1 MEMKNA
7 FDGLIRRLDTAE
19 KSIFELEA
27 VSIEISKT
35 EKQREQKLKEKKPRT
50 EYLASLDNYKRYNW
64 VTQMPEGEE
73 KKEQKKYLKQEQNF
87 PQMLDIK
94 SQIQEAQR
102 TPSKRNVSEKL
113 QLSIYF
119 QIIGKQR

>member
-27 VSIEISKT
+27 ISIEISKT

-50 EYLASLDNYKRYNW
+50 EYLAFLDNYKRYNW

>member
-27 VSIEISKT
+27 ISIEISKT

>member
-1 MEMKNA
+1 
-7 FDGLIRRLDTAE
+7 
-19 KSIFELEA
+19 
-27 VSIEISKT
+27 
-35 EKQREQKLKEKKPRT
+35 
-50 EYLASLDNYKRYNW
+50 
-64 VTQMPEGEE
+64 MPEGQE

>member
-1 MEMKNA
+1 
-7 FDGLIRRLDTAE
+7 
-19 KSIFELEA
+19 
-27 VSIEISKT
+27 
-35 EKQREQKLKEKKPRT
+35 
-50 EYLASLDNYKRYNW
+50 
-64 VTQMPEGEE
+64 MPEGEE
-73 KKEQKKYLKQEQNF
+73 KKEQKKYLKQQNF
-87 PQMLDIK
+87 PQMLDTK

>member
-1 MEMKNA
+1 
-7 FDGLIRRLDTAE
+7 
-19 KSIFELEA
+19 
-27 VSIEISKT
+27 
-35 EKQREQKLKEKKPRT
+35 
-50 EYLASLDNYKRYNW
+50 
-64 VTQMPEGEE
+64 MPEGEE

-119 QIIGKQR
+119 QIIGSGGGAVGGIEGDFKLILKP